1 MKKISNTAK
10 ILSALAIFICAS
22 NAAEVANWN
31 FDWKFFYGKNPNAQN
46 RDFDDSSWRVLDLPH
61 DYQIEQPWVV
71 PSEEEIKK
79 NGGDL
84 KGRGFKPYGEGW
96 YRKTFNAS
104 PEWKG
109 KRVILDFEG
118 VMSVSDVYINGE
130 KVASNEYGYIRF

>member
-46 RDFDDSSWRVLDLPH
+46 RDFDDSSWRILDLPH

-71 PSEEEIKK
+71 PSEEEIKERRRPQRARIQALRRRLVQK
-79 NGGDL
+79 
-84 KGRGFKPYGEGW
+84 
-96 YRKTFNAS
+96 
-104 PEWKG
+104 
-109 KRVILDFEG
+109 
-118 VMSVSDVYINGE
+118 DV
-130 KVASNEYGYIRF
+130 